1 MSPYLKVSEV
11 LKMAQSKLI
20 GLLSQTISPSPT
32 VRWILP
38 ARIRTKSQNDVV
50 FVGESFLQLREALP
64 NGRLADVTAKF
75 TLGAPILAAKI
86 ISAKLELVPVVEQ
99 ILNQA
104 REDERERY
112 MINGEEIDEETP
124 PQLVVLTLATNE
136 LVFLFAVDIPLGK
149 TRFLYSKK
157 PFLRD
162 VSLAERFGSHIAVDP
177 E

>member
-1 MSPYLKVSEV
+1 M
-11 LKMAQSKLI
+11 
-20 GLLSQTISPSPT
+20 SPSPT

-50 FVGESFLQLREALP
+50 FVGENFVQLREALP
-64 NGRLADVTAKF
+64 TGRLADVTAKVE
-75 TLGAPILAAKI
+75 LGARILAAKV
-86 ISAKLELVPVVEQ
+86 ISARLEVVPVVEQ

-112 MINGEEIDEETP
+112 VIDGEEIDDETP
-124 PQLVVLTLATNE
+124 PQLVVLSLATNK
-136 LVFLFAVDIPLGK
+136 LVFLFAKDIALGK
-149 TRFLYSKK
+149 TRFIYANKE
-157 PFLRD
+157 FLRS